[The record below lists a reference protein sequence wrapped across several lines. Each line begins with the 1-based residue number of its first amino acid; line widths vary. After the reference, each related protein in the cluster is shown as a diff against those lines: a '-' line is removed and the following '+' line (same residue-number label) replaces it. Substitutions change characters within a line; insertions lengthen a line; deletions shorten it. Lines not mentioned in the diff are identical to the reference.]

1 MAVLCRII
9 LLPVVNQYD
18 AINQRDNDNDSI
30 MWSDNSIR
38 RERVSRN
45 LRTLLYF
52 NWCVSLA
59 PRLSR
64 EIFFI
69 SLFHLCSSLV
79 VCYMSTYDALAIFP
93 RVGDAFRAVS
103 PFSLASLSRQ
113 RCADNR
119 WWKEKSK
126 CTLRD
131 LEYRTSE
138 IQVSRKKCVE

>member
-1 MAVLCRII
+1 
-9 LLPVVNQYD
+9 VNQYV

-64 EIFFI
+64 EIFSFL
-69 SLFHLCSSLV
+69 SFTYVPLSSSV
-79 VCYMSTYDALAIFP
+79 ISTYDALAIFP

-103 PFSLASLSRQ
+103 SFPCIVAETEMRG
-113 RCADNR
+113 
-119 WWKEKSK
+119 E
-126 CTLRD
+126 
-131 LEYRTSE
+131 
-138 IQVSRKKCVE
+138 